1 MEICNFYEI
10 ENYLSKLYQGYHFLI
25 IVVRFVIIYIF
36 NMLINNYAL
45 YKNTKWIS
53 KIYTIKANSRYLDY
67 LTYE

>member
-10 ENYLSKLYQGYHFLI
+10 ENYLSKLFQGYHFLI

-53 KIYTIKANSRYLDY
+53 KIYTIKENSRYLDY

>member
-25 IVVRFVIIYIF
+25 IVVRFVIKYIF